1 MSVLKEAVITE
12 PLVDNV
18 EAAAIC
24 TDVAKVHCIDLETVS
39 RADTYFASGFR
50 LKAVR
55 KDSVHALVAWFEVEF
70 SHGMKPIVLSTS
82 PRLRTTH
89 WKHTVFYTDQPIPLF
104 EQDILAGNIAVRKNP
119 AHSRELDIKI
129 SFHCD
134 NRYPTHIVRFYRLK

>member
-18 EAAAIC
+18 EASAIC
-24 TDVAKVHCIDLETVS
+24 TDVALVHRINLETVE
-39 RADTYFASGFR
+39 RANTHFVSGFR
-50 LKAVR
+50 LRAVR
-55 KDSVHALVAWFEVEF
+55 KDTVHALAAWFEVEF
-70 SHGMKPIVLSTS
+70 SHGTKPIVLSTS

-104 EQDILAGNIAVRKNP
+104 ENDILSGNIAVRKNP

-129 SFHCD
+129 SYHCD
-134 NRYPTHIVRFYRLK
+134 NRYSSHLTRFYRLK

>member
-24 TDVAKVHCIDLETVS
+24 TEVALVHRIDLETVA
-39 RADTYFASGFR
+39 RGDTCFVSGFR
-50 LKAVR
+50 LKATR
-55 KDSVHALVAWFEVEF
+55 KDTVHALVAWFEVEF
-70 SHGMKPIVLSTS
+70 GHGTKPIVLSTS

-104 EQDILAGNIAVRKNP
+104 ENDTLTGNIAVRKNL
-119 AHSRELDIKI
+119 AHARELDIKI

-134 NRYPTHIVRFYRLK
+134 NQYPTHLMRFYRLK